1 MLGRL
6 GLVIHWIGF
15 LAGVAGLIAGLSSF
29 DLTEKRYVE
38 LSKEGAA
45 LLAESNFEE
54 MSLSDLNAAVD
65 NNNEGGR
72 TFPAYD
78 NWLLILLLGVG
89 PISSTWA
96 IRFILTSH
104 KSPLPWVANKETDND

>member
-1 MLGRL
+1 MLSRL
-6 GLVIHWIGF
+6 GLVIHWLGF
-15 LAGVAGLIAGLSSF
+15 LVGIAGIIAGLSSF

-45 LLAESNFEE
+45 LYAERNLEE
-54 MSLSDLNAAVD
+54 MSLSDLNAVVD
-65 NNNEGGR
+65 NNEGGR

-104 KSPLPWVANKETDND
+104 KSPLPWAANKEKNDG

>member
-15 LAGVAGLIAGLSSF
+15 LAGVTGLIVGLSSF
-29 DLTEKRYVE
+29 DLTAKYRVDM
-38 LSKEGAA
+38 SQEGAA

-54 MSLSDLNAAVD
+54 MSKSDLDAFID
-65 NNNEGGR
+65 NSEGGR
-72 TFPAYD
+72 TSPKYD
-78 NWLLILLLGVG
+78 NWLLILLLGFG
-89 PISSTWA
+89 PISSAWA

-104 KSPLPWVANKETDND
+104 KSPLPWVANKEVS

>member
-15 LAGVAGLIAGLSSF
+15 LAGVAGIIAGLSSF

-38 LSKEGAA
+38 LSAEGAA
-45 LLAESNFEE
+45 LYAERNLEE
-54 MSLSDLNAAVD
+54 MTLSDLYAVRD
-65 NNNEGGR
+65 NNEGGR

-89 PISSTWA
+89 PISLAWA

-104 KSPLPWVANKETDND
+104 KSPLPWVANKETNND